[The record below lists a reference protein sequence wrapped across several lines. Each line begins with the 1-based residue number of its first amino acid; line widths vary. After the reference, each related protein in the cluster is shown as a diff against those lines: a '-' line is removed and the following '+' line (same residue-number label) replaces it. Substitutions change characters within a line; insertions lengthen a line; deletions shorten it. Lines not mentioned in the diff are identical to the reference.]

1 MLSGAARPLR
11 RGPIIAPEQLC
22 QRRRFRADAWELQM
36 NLEGKTA
43 LVTGADSGIGQAI
56 ADEFAKAGA
65 DICITF
71 HSDSEGAEETRR
83 MVEAAGRKA
92 MVRQL
97 DVRESAA
104 VEALFAAIEAELGPL
119 DILVNNAG
127 KGMESKTPVAELS
140 DDQLDLILRTNLM
153 GPLYCARAF
162 VRMRER
168 QGGRGRIVNI
178 SSVAQHLPTAKS
190 APYGMAKAGLGSFSR
205 SLSVELAE
213 MKINVNNIAPGM
225 IETPMTAARIE
236 DPEKRE
242 ASFKEIPWH
251 RAGQPVE
258 IARLALFLASDFG
271 DYVTG
276 QTWVM
281 DGGLTMNWGGA

>member
-1 MLSGAARPLR
+1 MRL
-11 RGPIIAPEQLC
+11 
-22 QRRRFRADAWELQM
+22 D
-36 NLEGKTA
+36 GKIA

-56 ADEFAKAGA
+56 AEEFAKAGA
-65 DICITF
+65 DVAITF
-71 HSDSEGAEETRR
+71 HTDADGAAETERLIT
-83 MVEAAGRKA
+83 VAGRRA
-92 MVRQL
+92 LVAQL
-97 DVRESAA
+97 DVRDPGAVDGVFAKIAA
-104 VEALFAAIEAELGPL
+104 EFGVL

-127 KGMESKTPVAELS
+127 KGMGEKTAVADLTE
-140 DDQLDLILRTNLM
+140 DQLNVVLDTNLK

-162 VRMRER
+162 INARKAV
-168 QGGRGRIVNI
+168 GGKGRIVNI
-178 SSVAQHLPTAKS
+178 SSVAQHLPTAQS
-190 APYGMAKAGLGSFSR
+190 APYGMSKAGLGSFTR
-205 SLSVELAE
+205 SLAVELAE
-213 MKINVNNIAPGM
+213 QKINVNNVAPGM
-225 IETPMTAARIE
+225 IETPMTQERID

-276 QTWVM
+276 QTWTM